1 MPEVVFY
8 SMKNSSLNENQIELL
23 QKGIESLHSIQE
35 WKPLTEA
42 IVLEGIKLVG
52 GGQGIFFVFDQSLKQ
67 LIPQSSQNLEKSE
80 KKELIERTQH
90 KFQQIELQT
99 QRYLH
104 EDATYFFPLTRQ
116 KAFTGVLVIIPQQEE
131 ELSEKQINIVNFFMQ
146 SVPIILEN
154 SRLFLIMQRK
164 SESLNF
170 MTQLQRLVNQYSFQ
184 EILAEIVQKVGEL
197 LNSEM
202 AGIML
207 YDPIHNE
214 LRLQKPAFGSWQDT
228 IIEQYRVTLT
238 EKSNARDVFLTG
250 IPYITSD
257 AQSDERFNQNYV
269 KLFKATSIITVPLL
283 VDNNRIGIL
292 HAINKNDGYFTQDDL
307 HLLMDLSE
315 QLGLTINA
323 ALEMSHTKTA
333 NNKRLEI
340 ERYLIHQLFDCL
352 LFSNREKVDE
362 AYSILKTLEITLKPR
377 ISILRIG
384 VYDNGEWFNLNSKNV
399 PKGIRLKMEEL
410 FGTPCMIY
418 KDGAMIALVSH
429 DSESEILNLSY
440 KLHDMLHKKMN
451 EYAKNQKLETF
462 IGVGESVGTIELIDH
477 SYQQAS
483 QILNALPKIRHL
495 GNVGYYPACGSWT
508 LLSSM
513 ILFDET
519 NVSAYTNL
527 YLKKINQL
535 KNSREIKETLE
546 VYLKHNGQIKKAAE
560 ELFVH
565 QNTLK
570 YRIEKITDMTG
581 FDLGDSEVRLSL
593 SLALRLEHLMY
604 SKV

>member
-1 MPEVVFY
+1 
-8 SMKNSSLNENQIELL
+8 MKNSSLNENQIELL

>member
-1 MPEVVFY
+1 M
-8 SMKNSSLNENQIELL
+8 
-23 QKGIESLHSIQE
+23 
-35 WKPLTEA
+35 
-42 IVLEGIKLVG
+42 LEGLKLVG
-52 GGQGIFFVFDQSLKQ
+52 GGKGIFFVFDQSLKQ
-67 LIPQSSQNLEKSE
+67 LIPQSSQNLDKLE
-80 KKELIERTQH
+80 KKELIESTQQ

-99 QRYLH
+99 QRNIK
-104 EDATYFFPLTRQ
+104 ENATYFFPITRQ

-207 YDPIHNE
+207 YDPVHKE
-214 LRLQKPAFGSWQDT
+214 LRLQKPAFGSWKDS
-228 IIEQYRVTLT
+228 IIGQYRVTLT

-250 IPYITSD
+250 IPAITYD
-257 AQSDERFNQNYV
+257 AQSDTRFNQNYV
-269 KLFKATSIITVPLL
+269 KLFKATSIITVPLV
-283 VDNNRIGIL
+283 VDNKRIGIL

-307 HLLMDLSE
+307 NLLMDLSE

-323 ALEMSHTKTA
+323 VLEMSHTKTPT
-333 NNKRLEI
+333 NKRLEI
-340 ERYLIHQLFDCL
+340 ERYLMHQLFDCL

-384 VYDNGEWFNLNSKNV
+384 AYDNGEWFNLSSENV
-399 PKGIRLKMEEL
+399 PKGISSKMEEL
-410 FGTPCMIY
+410 LGNPYMIY
-418 KDGAMIALVSH
+418 KDGAMIVLVSH
-429 DSESEILNLSY
+429 DSDNEILDLSY
-440 KLHDMLHKKMN
+440 KLQDILHKKFN
-451 EYAKNQKLETF
+451 VHAKNRKLEIF
-462 IGVGESVGTIELIDH
+462 IGVGESVGSIELTEH

-483 QILNALPKIRHL
+483 QILNALPRIRHL

-508 LLSSM
+508 LLSSI
-513 ILFDET
+513 ILFDER
-519 NVSAYTNL
+519 NVSAYTSL
-527 YLKKINQL
+527 YLKKINEL
-535 KNSREIKETLE
+535 KNSKEIKETLE

-604 SKV
+604 SRV

>member
-1 MPEVVFY
+1 
-8 SMKNSSLNENQIELL
+8 MKNSTLNENQIELL
-23 QKGIESLHSIQE
+23 QKGIENLHSIQE
-35 WKPLTEA
+35 WNLLTEA
-42 IVLEGIKLVG
+42 IVLESIKLVG
-52 GGQGIFFVFDQSLKQ
+52 GGKGIFFVFDQSLKQ
-67 LIPQSSQNLEKSE
+67 LIPQSSQNLNKLE
-80 KKELIERTQH
+80 KKELNERTQQ

-99 QRYLH
+99 LRYIK
-104 EDATYFFPLTRQ
+104 DQSTYFFPIARQ
-116 KAFTGVLVIIPQQEE
+116 KTFSGVLVVIPHQEE
-131 ELSEKQINIVNFFMQ
+131 ELSEKQINMVNFFMQ

-164 SESLNF
+164 SKSLNF
-170 MTQLQRLVNQYSFQ
+170 MTQLQKLVNQYSFQ

-207 YDPIHNE
+207 FDPEHKE
-214 LRLQKPAFGSWQDT
+214 LRLQKPAFGSWQDS
-228 IIEQYRVTLT
+228 IIEQYRVSLT

-250 IPYITSD
+250 VPAITSD
-257 AQSDERFNQNYV
+257 ALSDKRFNQSYV
-269 KLFKATSIITVPLL
+269 KLFKATSIITVPLV
-283 VDNNRIGIL
+283 VDNKRIGIL

-323 ALEMSHTKTA
+323 ALEMSHIRTPK
-333 NNKRLEI
+333 NKRIEI
-340 ERYLIHQLFDCL
+340 ERYLINQLFDCL
-352 LFSNREKVDE
+352 LFSNMEKVEE
-362 AYSILKTLEITLKPR
+362 AYSILKTLEINLKPK
-377 ISILRIG
+377 ISIIRIG
-384 VYDNGEWFNLNSKNV
+384 AYKNGEWINLSSKTISERIV
-399 PKGIRLKMEEL
+399 LKIEQL
-410 FGTPCMIY
+410 VGNPCKIY
-418 KDGAMIALVSH
+418 KDGAIVALVSH
-429 DSESEILNLSY
+429 DSEHEILDVSY
-440 KLHDMLHKKMN
+440 KLQDVLQKNLDLH
-451 EYAKNQKLETF
+451 AKTRKLEVF
-462 IGVGESVGTIELIDH
+462 IGVGESVDSIELTEH

-483 QILNALPKIRHL
+483 QILSALPRIRHL
-495 GNVGYYPACGSWT
+495 GNVGYFPACGSWT

-513 ILFDET
+513 VMFDER

-527 YLKKINQL
+527 YLKKLNEL
-535 KNSREIKETLE
+535 KNSKEIKETLE
-546 VYLKHNGQIKKAAE
+546 VYLKHNGQIKRAAE

-581 FDLGDSEVRLSL
+581 FDLADSEVRLSL

>member
-1 MPEVVFY
+1 
-8 SMKNSSLNENQIELL
+8 MKNSSLNENQIELL

-52 GGQGIFFVFDQSLKQ
+52 GGKGIFFVFDQSLKQ

-80 KKELIERTQH
+80 RKELIERTQQ
-90 KFQQIELQT
+90 KFQQIDLQT

-116 KAFTGVLVIIPQQEE
+116 KVFTGVLIIIPQQEE

-323 ALEMSHTKTA
+323 ALEMSDTKTPK
-333 NNKRLEI
+333 NKRLEI
-340 ERYLIHQLFDCL
+340 ERYLIQQLFDCL

-377 ISILRIG
+377 ITILRIG
-384 VYDNGEWFNLNSKNV
+384 AYDNGEWFNLNSNNE
-399 PKGIRLKMEEL
+399 PKGIRSKMEEL
-410 FGTPCMIY
+410 LGNPCIIY

-429 DSESEILNLSY
+429 DSESEILDLSY
-440 KLHDMLHKKMN
+440 KLHGVLLKKMSVH
-451 EYAKNQKLETF
+451 AKNRKLEIF
-462 IGVGESVGTIELIDH
+462 IGVGESVGTIDLIDH

-513 ILFDET
+513 ILFDER

-535 KNSREIKETLE
+535 KNSKEIKETLE